1 MYEEFYKLSGN
12 PFRLTPNPEF
22 YYASKGHSRVMAYL
36 QYGFEQGDGFVVVT
50 GPIGTGKTTLIQML
64 LEELKENQNLIIA
77 QIVTTQL
84 EANDL
89 LKMVSASFKLNYKGL
104 SKPVLLKNLERYL
117 EKQASE
123 GRRVLLIVDEAQNLP
138 IRSLEELRMLSN
150 YQVKGKQ
157 LLQSFLVG
165 QEEFKTILNADNL
178 EQLRQRVIAS
188 YHLGPLNKSET
199 KEYIQ
204 HRLRQV
210 GWDGDPEFADEALE
224 KIYAHTEGIPRR
236 VNLLCDRL
244 MLYGSLEELHQI
256 GANDVDIVV
265 GELDEENVGSKLGS
279 VDVQTGTTLR
289 DVNNGAMASEGSE
302 PGRIAA
308 LERRIGRLENILS
321 SIQTAL
327 TDTKS

>member
-1 MYEEFYKLSGN
+1 MYENFYNLSGN
-12 PFRLTPNPEF
+12 PFRLTPNTEF

-117 EKQASE
+117 EKQAQE

-138 IRSLEELRMLSN
+138 MRSLEELRMLSN
-150 YQVKGKQ
+150 YQMKGKQ

-188 YHLGPLNKSET
+188 YHLGPLNKTET
-199 KEYIQ
+199 KGYIE
-204 HRLRQV
+204 HRLRHV
-210 GWDGDPEFADEALE
+210 GWREDPVFTEDANE
-224 KIYAHTEGIPRR
+224 KIFEFTEGIPRR
-236 VNLLCDRL
+236 INSVCDRL
-244 MLYGSLEELHQI
+244 MLYGCLEELHQLD
-256 GANDVDIVV
+256 GTDVEIVIS
-265 GELDEENVGSKLGS
+265 ELDEENVGSKLRSDGGGEHGRLQAIDS
-279 VDVQTGTTLR
+279 SL
-289 DVNNGAMASEGSE
+289 EGE
-302 PGRIAA
+302 EGNVRIAA
-308 LERRIGRLENILS
+308 LEKRVMQLENVINSLKEALS
-321 SIQTAL
+321 VRE
-327 TDTKS
+327 

>member
-1 MYEEFYKLSGN
+1 MYEEFYNLTDN
-12 PFRLTPNPEF
+12 PFRLTPNSEF
-22 YYASKGHSRVMAYL
+22 FYASKGHSRVMAYL

-104 SKPVLLKNLERYL
+104 SKPVLLKNLEKYL
-117 EKQASE
+117 QKQVRE

-138 IRSLEELRMLSN
+138 MRSLEELRMLSN

-188 YHLGPLNKSET
+188 YHLGPLNRQET
-199 KEYIQ
+199 NEYIQ
-204 HRLRQV
+204 HRLRHV
-210 GWDGDPEFADEALE
+210 GWDGDPAFSDEAIN
-224 KIYAHTEGIPRR
+224 KIFEFTEGVPRR
-236 VNLLCDRL
+236 INLLCDRL
-244 MLYGSLEELHQI
+244 MLYGSLEELHEFKGEDLELVI
-256 GANDVDIVV
+256 S
-265 GELDEENVGSKLGS
+265 ELDEENVSRRVETSEQLPPVLQEINTPGGDPITGAGAGR
-279 VDVQTGTTLR
+279 VDNLEKRVEQLESI
-289 DVNNGAMASEGSE
+289 VSSLK
-302 PGRIAA
+302 AA
-308 LERRIGRLENILS
+308 LSKAR
-321 SIQTAL
+321 
-327 TDTKS
+327 